1 MIIANLTLDSLC
13 SVIVCLLLVSLLSQ
27 EAMKENRH
35 FIWMCMALLII
46 LLSDLF
52 DWWLDGHAEYT
63 VLLYISNTV
72 NYISGYVIVNF
83 FVRYMSEF
91 LQDKKMMK
99 RITALFDG
107 CFYVSSAA
115 VLINLF
121 FGYFFSINAM
131 GFYERGSFY
140 LGSQIYPAL
149 SLLILFII
157 IISSRSL
164 GRKNQ
169 AVFILYP
176 LLPLAGIFID
186 FFVNGLS
193 LTYTGAFLSILCIY
207 FYIHVERGREM
218 AAKEKEMMEDRV
230 KIMLS
235 QIQPHFL
242 YNALSTIQS
251 LCHEDPEAA
260 ERATAEFSEF
270 LRGNMDSL
278 SQDKPIAFEKELD
291 HVKHYLAME
300 MLRFPDKLN
309 AEYHIETSLFRL
321 PTLTLQPIVEN
332 AVRYGITKT
341 KRGGTICISTQ
352 ERPHAYI
359 IKVEDNGAGFDP
371 EASHAD
377 GRTHI
382 GIQNVRQRLQEMS
395 QGTLEIQS
403 TLGKGT
409 VAVIT
414 IPKGEH

>member
-1 MIIANLTLDSLC
+1 MMKKIIQ
-13 SVIVCLLLVSLLSQ
+13 I
-27 EAMKENRH
+27 
-35 FIWMCMALLII
+35 
-46 LLSDLF
+46 F
-52 DWWLDGHAEYT
+52 DICF
-63 VLLYISNTV
+63 YISAAA
-72 NYISGYVIVNF
+72 
-83 FVRYMSEF
+83 
-91 LQDKKMMK
+91 
-99 RITALFDG
+99 ALG
-107 CFYVSSAA
+107 
-115 VLINLF
+115 NLF
-121 FGYFFSINAM
+121 FRYFFFINEM

-140 LGSQIYPAL
+140 PASQIYPAL
-149 SLLILFII
+149 ALLILFVI

-169 AVFILYP
+169 TVFILYP
-176 LLPLAGIFID
+176 LLPLAGLVID
-186 FFVNGLS
+186 LFVNGLS
-193 LTYTGAFLSILCIY
+193 LTYIGAFLSILCIY

-218 AAKEKEMMEDRV
+218 AEKEKEMMEDRV

-291 HVKHYLAME
+291 HAKHYLAME
-300 MLRFPDKLN
+300 MLRFPDKLKV
-309 AEYHIETSLFRL
+309 EYHIETSLFRL

-341 KRGGTICISTQ
+341 KKGGTICIS
-352 ERPHAYI
+352 AYEGPASYI
-359 IKVEDNGAGFDP
+359 VKVEDDGAGFDP
-371 EASHAD
+371 EAPHAD

-382 GIQNVRQRLQEMS
+382 GIQNVRQRLQEIS
-395 QGTLEIQS
+395 HGTLEIQS
-403 TLGKGT
+403 TIGKGT

-414 IPKGEH
+414 IPKGER

>member
-27 EAMKENRH
+27 EAIKENKH
-35 FIWMCMALLII
+35 FMWMCIALLII

-72 NYISGYVIVNF
+72 NYISGYAIINF
-83 FVRYMSEF
+83 FVRYIAEF
-91 LQDKKMMK
+91 LKERKKMMK
-99 RITALFDG
+99 KIMQIFDI
-107 CFYVSSAA
+107 CFYISAA
-115 VLINLF
+115 AALGNLF
-121 FGYFFSINAM
+121 FINEM

-140 LGSQIYPAL
+140 PASQIYPAL
-149 SLLILFII
+149 ALLILFVII
-157 IISSRSL
+157 VSSRSL
-164 GRKNQ
+164 GKKNQ
-169 AVFILYP
+169 FVFILYP
-176 LLPLAGIFID
+176 LLPLAGLVID
-186 FFVNGLS
+186 LFVNGLS

-218 AAKEKEMMEDRV
+218 AEKEKEMMEDRV

-300 MLRFPDKLN
+300 MLRFPDKLKV
-309 AEYHIETSLFRL
+309 EYHIETVLFRL

-341 KRGGTICISTQ
+341 KKGGTICISTQ
-352 ERPHAYI
+352 EEPHAYM

-371 EASHAD
+371 EAPHAD

-395 QGTLEIQS
+395 QGTLEIKS

-409 VAVIT
+409 IAVIT